1 MQPEFSRVHFR
12 DPAKAENN
20 IERLRQKLASSVMVP
35 LASLL
40 MPSPDPD
47 GALNLLDRY
56 VQTCPSE
63 VLGAIARTPTA
74 LTYLVAVFGYSTFL
88 AETLLAEPA
97 LAVQFARDRNF
108 TKLKSQED
116 LLQDFARFTTT
127 NPDPWLS
134 SQLARFKRR
143 NYLRIALKDMLGLS
157 TLGETTLELSSLADV
172 VIANAL
178 SFSDQELSKRY
189 GRPQFRDPQGRIARS
204 GFSVVSLGKLGGNEL
219 NYSSDIDLLFLYFRD
234 GETSGGA
241 ERSSIIAN
249 KEYFVRLAHAVTRT
263 VTQTTP
269 HGQVFRVDLRLR
281 PEGEQGDLAI
291 SLKSALEYYRHRAR
305 DWELQMLIKARHS
318 AGDGRLTRDFLS
330 GAEPYVYGAA
340 TDFAAVESV
349 LWAREKT
356 SPRLRENRGA
366 AIDVKRHRGGIRDIE
381 FLTQCLQR
389 LYGRDDPWVRSGGTL
404 HALRKL
410 NDKGQLGD
418 QEFADLTTSYEFLRQ
433 VEHCVQLD
441 RGQQTHRL
449 PADAAALDRLA
460 RRVSPD
466 GAGRG
471 FHPGPALLDQLQRT
485 FDRVDEIYQRVIH
498 PRAGAVSRAV
508 FGLQPPP
515 ALPADQGFHSY
526 EATLRFLD
534 VQAPELAAEV
544 RDASLTE
551 RARPDAARL
560 FAALLGTSERFALA
574 RQRPQELRRALEVMA
589 TSDHLAELLI
599 RHPED
604 WLALDSV
611 GSPGSGHV
619 NITAEAR
626 PAPADQMEIPL
637 DHAPR
642 VSPPEPFL
650 WATEGSLGLR
660 QQMALLRKQYRAGV
674 MALGARDVTG
684 FDPVFASLTRWSAL
698 ASQAVT
704 TALRV
709 AAGPQAPVGPETQ
722 MPLAVLGLGR
732 LGLQEFDLG
741 SDADL
746 VFIAPAR
753 ASRDDI
759 ARWTHFAEKTID
771 VLSSYTSDG
780 TVFAVD
786 TRLRPRGQ
794 EGELVVT
801 EDALLSYV
809 AKDAQVWEALTY
821 LKACPVAGN
830 RELGA
835 QAVQRLVLGVFD
847 RFAGYPQ
854 LEAELHE
861 MRRRLEREVMVPP
874 SNTKTAPGGYYDV
887 DFAVSYLRLRHR
899 VELPAGA
906 NSPEQI
912 AALRGRDLIGAEDA
926 RTLAEGA
933 AFLRSVDHAIRLV
946 TGRTA
951 DGLPEHV
958 GHAEAV
964 DDLTRRWKLAV
975 EGQSLAECLRE
986 TQHEVRYAY
995 RRLVGSE

>member
-1 MQPEFSRVHFR
+1 MQPEFSRVPFR
-12 DPAKAENN
+12 DRAKAESN
-20 IERLRQKLASSVMVP
+20 IERLTQKLASSVMGP

-56 VQTCPSE
+56 VQACPPE
-63 VLGAIARTPTA
+63 VLGAIARTPTV

-143 NYLRIALKDMLGLS
+143 NYLRIALKDVLGLS

-172 VIANAL
+172 ILANAL

-204 GFSVVSLGKLGGNEL
+204 GFSIVSLGKLGGNEL

-291 SLKSALEYYRHRAR
+291 SLKSALEYYKHRAR
-305 DWELQMLIKARHS
+305 DWELQMLIKARNS
-318 AGDGRLTRDFLS
+318 AGDVRLTRDFLR
-330 GAEPYVYGAA
+330 GVEPYVYGAA

-349 LWAREKT
+349 LWAREKI
-356 SPRLRENRGA
+356 SPRLRESRGT

-389 LYGRDDPWVRSGGTL
+389 LYGRDDRWVRSGGTL

-418 QEFADLTTSYEFLRQ
+418 REFADLTTSYEFLRQ
-433 VEHCVQLD
+433 IEHCVQLD

-449 PADAAALDRLA
+449 PADAGALDRLA
-460 RRVSPD
+460 RRVGPD
-466 GAGRG
+466 GTGRG
-471 FHPGPALLDQLQRT
+471 SRPGPALLDRLQKT

-498 PRAGAVSRAV
+498 PRAGAVSRAT

-515 ALPADQGFHSY
+515 ALPGDRGSHSY
-526 EATLRFLD
+526 EATLTFLE
-534 VQAPELAAEV
+534 VQAPDLAAVV
-544 RDASLTE
+544 RDASLSE
-551 RARPDAARL
+551 RARPAVARL
-560 FAALLGTSERFALA
+560 FAALLGTAERFALA
-574 RQRPQELRRALEVMA
+574 RHQPQQLRCALEVMA
-589 TSDHLAELLI
+589 TSDYLAELLI

-604 WLALDSV
+604 LLALDSMGPAFLDPV
-611 GSPGSGHV
+611 SV
-619 NITAEAR
+619 TAEAES
-626 PAPADQMEIPL
+626 APADQMEIPL
-637 DHAPR
+637 DRALR
-642 VSPPEPFL
+642 LSPPEPFP
-650 WATEGSLGLR
+650 WATEGNLDLR

-684 FDPVFASLTRWSAL
+684 FDSVFASLARWSAL
-698 ASQAVT
+698 ASQAVA

-709 AAGPQAPVGPETQ
+709 AASPPGGTKTE

-746 VFIAPAR
+746 VFVAPAG

-759 ARWTHFAEKTID
+759 ARWTHFAERTIEI
-771 VLSSYTSDG
+771 LSSYTSDG

-794 EGELVVT
+794 EGDLVVT
-801 EDALLSYV
+801 EDALSGYV
-809 AKDAQVWEALTY
+809 AKDAHVWEALTY
-821 LKACPVAGN
+821 LKACPVAGD

-835 QAVQRLVLGVFD
+835 QAVQRLLLGVFD

-854 LEAELHE
+854 LETELHQ
-861 MRRRLEREVMVPP
+861 MRRRLEREVLVPP

-906 NSPEQI
+906 NSPEQV
-912 AALRGRDLIGAEDA
+912 AALRGMDLIGTDDA
-926 RTLAEGA
+926 RTLADGA

-946 TGRTA
+946 TGRAA

-964 DDLTRRWKLAV
+964 EDLARRWRLTVAG
-975 EGQSLAECLRE
+975 ESLAQRLRE
-986 TQHEVRYAY
+986 TQQEVRYVY
-995 RRLVGSE
+995 RRLVESE

>member
-1 MQPEFSRVHFR
+1 MQPEFSRVPFR
-12 DPAKAENN
+12 DPAKAESN
-20 IERLRQKLASSVMVP
+20 IERLTQKLASSVLVP

-47 GALNLLDRY
+47 GTLNLLDRY
-56 VQTCPSE
+56 AQACPPE

-116 LLQDFARFTTT
+116 LMQDFARFTTT

-143 NYLRIALKDMLGLS
+143 NYLRIALKDVLGLS

-172 VIANAL
+172 ILANAL

-291 SLKSALEYYRHRAR
+291 SLKSALEYYKHRAR

-318 AGDGRLTRDFLS
+318 AGDARLTRDFLR
-330 GAEPYVYGAA
+330 GVEPYVYGAP

-349 LWAREKT
+349 LWAREKI
-356 SPRLRENRGA
+356 SPRLRESRGT

-389 LYGRDDPWVRSGGTL
+389 LYGRDDRWVRSGGTL

-418 QEFADLTTSYEFLRQ
+418 REFADLTTSYEFLRQ
-433 VEHCVQLD
+433 LEHCLQLD

-449 PADAAALDRLA
+449 PADPAALDRLA
-460 RRVSPD
+460 RRVDPD
-466 GAGRG
+466 GSGRG
-471 FHPGPALLDQLQRT
+471 SHPGPALLDRLQKT

-498 PRAGAVSRAV
+498 PRAGAASRAA

-515 ALPADQGFHSY
+515 SLPADQGVHSY
-526 EATLRFLD
+526 EVTLSFLEA
-534 VQAPELAAEV
+534 QAPELAAV
-544 RDASLTE
+544 VKDASLSE
-551 RARPDAARL
+551 RARPAAARL

-574 RQRPQELRRALEVMA
+574 RQQPQRLKRALEVMA
-589 TSDHLAELLI
+589 TSDYLAELLI

-604 WLALDSV
+604 LATFNSIGSAFFDSV
-611 GSPGSGHV
+611 ELGPEV
-619 NITAEAR
+619 R

-637 DHAPR
+637 DRAGQL
-642 VSPPEPFL
+642 SPPEPFT
-650 WATEGSLGLR
+650 WATEGNLDLR
-660 QQMALLRKQYRAGV
+660 QQMAVLRRQYRAGV
-674 MALGARDVTG
+674 MTLGARDVTG
-684 FDPVFASLTRWSAL
+684 LDSVFASLARWSAL
-698 ASQAVT
+698 ASQAIA

-709 AAGPQAPVGPETQ
+709 AAGPPGPSATAPE

-746 VFIAPAR
+746 VFIAPAG

-759 ARWTHFAEKTID
+759 ARWTHFAERTID
-771 VLSSYTSDG
+771 ILSSYTSDG

-786 TRLRPRGQ
+786 TRVRPRGQ

-801 EDALLSYV
+801 EDALSSYV
-809 AKDAQVWEALTY
+809 ARDAHVWEALTY
-821 LKACPVAGN
+821 LKACPVTGN
-830 RELGA
+830 RELAA
-835 QAVQRLVLGVFD
+835 QVVERLLLGVFD

-854 LEAELHE
+854 LEAELHQ

-906 NSPEQI
+906 NSPEQV
-912 AALRGRDLIGAEDA
+912 AALRGRNLIGPEDE
-926 RTLAEGA
+926 RTLVEGA

-964 DDLTRRWKLAV
+964 EDLARRWKLTV
-975 EGQSLAECLRE
+975 DGQSLAERLRE
-986 TQHEVRYAY
+986 TQDDVRYAY

>member
-1 MQPEFSRVHFR
+1 MQPEFSRVPFR
-12 DPAKAENN
+12 DAAKAKSN
-20 IERLRQKLASSVMVP
+20 IERLTQKLASSVMGP

-56 VQTCPSE
+56 VQGCPPE

-143 NYLRIALKDMLGLS
+143 NYLRIALKDVLGLS

-172 VIANAL
+172 ILANAL

-204 GFSVVSLGKLGGNEL
+204 GFSIVSLGKLGGNEL

-291 SLKSALEYYRHRAR
+291 SLKSALEYYKHRAR

-318 AGDGRLTRDFLS
+318 AGDVRLTRDFLR
-330 GAEPYVYGAA
+330 GVEPYVYGAA

-349 LWAREKT
+349 LWAREKI
-356 SPRLRENRGA
+356 SPRLRESRGA

-389 LYGRDDPWVRSGGTL
+389 LYGRDDRWVRSGGTL

-418 QEFADLTTSYEFLRQ
+418 REFADLTTSYEFLRQ
-433 VEHCVQLD
+433 IEHCVQLD

-449 PADAAALDRLA
+449 PADAGALDRLA
-460 RRVSPD
+460 RRVGPD
-466 GAGRG
+466 GTGRG
-471 FHPGPALLDQLQRT
+471 SRPGPALLDRLQKT

-498 PRAGAVSRAV
+498 PRAGAVSRAT

-515 ALPADQGFHSY
+515 ALPGDQGSHSY
-526 EATLRFLD
+526 AATLSFLE
-534 VQAPELAAEV
+534 VQAPDLAAVV
-544 RDASLTE
+544 RDASLSE
-551 RARPDAARL
+551 RARPAVARL
-560 FAALLGTSERFALA
+560 FAALLGTAERFALA
-574 RQRPQELRRALEVMA
+574 RHQPQQLRCALEVMA
-589 TSDHLAELLI
+589 TSDYLAELLI

-604 WLALDSV
+604 LLALDSMGPAFLDPV
-611 GSPGSGHV
+611 SV
-619 NITAEAR
+619 TAEAES
-626 PAPADQMEIPL
+626 APADQMEIPL
-637 DHAPR
+637 DRALR
-642 VSPPEPFL
+642 LSPPEPFP
-650 WATEGSLGLR
+650 WATEGNLDLR

-684 FDPVFASLTRWSAL
+684 FDSVFASLARWSAL
-698 ASQAVT
+698 ASQAVA

-709 AAGPQAPVGPETQ
+709 AASPPGGTKTE

-746 VFIAPAR
+746 VFVAPAG
-753 ASRDDI
+753 ALRDDI
-759 ARWTHFAEKTID
+759 ARWTHFAERTIEI
-771 VLSSYTSDG
+771 LSSYTSDG

-794 EGELVVT
+794 EGDLVVT
-801 EDALLSYV
+801 EDALSGYV
-809 AKDAQVWEALTY
+809 ARDAHVWEALTY
-821 LKACPVAGN
+821 LKACPVAGD

-835 QAVQRLVLGVFD
+835 RAVQRLLLGVFD

-854 LEAELHE
+854 LETELHQ
-861 MRRRLEREVMVPP
+861 MRRRLEREVLVPP

-906 NSPEQI
+906 NSPEQV
-912 AALRGRDLIGAEDA
+912 AALRGMDLIDAADA
-926 RTLAEGA
+926 RTLADGA
-933 AFLRSVDHAIRLV
+933 AFLRSVDHAIRLA
-946 TGRTA
+946 TGRAA

-964 DDLTRRWKLAV
+964 EDLAGRWRLTVAG
-975 EGQSLAECLRE
+975 ESLAQRLRE
-986 TQHEVRYAY
+986 TQQEVRYAY
-995 RRLVGSE
+995 RRLVESE

>member
-1 MQPEFSRVHFR
+1 
-12 DPAKAENN
+12 
-20 IERLRQKLASSVMVP
+20 
-35 LASLL
+35 
-40 MPSPDPD
+40 
-47 GALNLLDRY
+47 
-56 VQTCPSE
+56 
-63 VLGAIARTPTA
+63 
-74 LTYLVAVFGYSTFL
+74 
-88 AETLLAEPA
+88 
-97 LAVQFARDRNF
+97 
-108 TKLKSQED
+108 
-116 LLQDFARFTTT
+116 
-127 NPDPWLS
+127 
-134 SQLARFKRR
+134 
-143 NYLRIALKDMLGLS
+143 MLGLS

-172 VIANAL
+172 ILANAL

-189 GRPQFRDPQGRIARS
+189 GGPQFRDPQGRIARS

-234 GETSGGA
+234 GETSGSA

-291 SLKSALEYYRHRAR
+291 SLKSALEYYKHRAR

-318 AGDGRLTRDFLS
+318 AGDARLTREFLR

-349 LWAREKT
+349 LWAREKI
-356 SPRLRENRGA
+356 SPRLRESRGA
-366 AIDVKRHRGGIRDIE
+366 AIDVKRHLGGIRDIE

-410 NDKGQLGD
+410 NDKGQLGNR
-418 QEFADLTTSYEFLRQ
+418 EFADLTTSYEFLRQ

-449 PADAAALDRLA
+449 PADAAAFDRLA

-466 GAGRG
+466 GTGRG
-471 FHPGPALLDQLQRT
+471 SHPGPALLDQLQST
-485 FDRVDEIYQRVIH
+485 FDRVDDIYQRVIH
-498 PRAGAVSRAV
+498 PRAGAASRAA

-515 ALPADQGFHSY
+515 ALPADQGSHSY
-526 EATLRFLD
+526 EATLSFLD
-534 VQAPELAAEV
+534 VQAPELAAVV
-544 RDASLTE
+544 RDASLSE
-551 RARPDAARL
+551 RARPAAARL

-574 RQRPQELRRALEVMA
+574 RQQPQQLKRALEVMA

-604 WLALDSV
+604 LLALSSV
-611 GSPGSGHV
+611 GSPCSDLV
-619 NITAEAR
+619 SITVEER
-626 PAPADQMEIPL
+626 PTPADQMEIPL
-637 DHAPR
+637 DR
-642 VSPPEPFL
+642 VVRLSPPEPFP
-650 WATEGSLGLR
+650 WATEGNLDLR
-660 QQMALLRKQYRAGV
+660 QQMALLRKRYRAGV

-684 FDPVFASLTRWSAL
+684 FDSVFASLARWSAL
-698 ASQAVT
+698 ASQAVA

-709 AAGPQAPVGPETQ
+709 AAGPQAAGGPETE

-746 VFIAPAR
+746 VFITPAG

-771 VLSSYTSDG
+771 ILSSYTSDG

-809 AKDAQVWEALTY
+809 AKDAQAWEALTY

-835 QAVQRLVLGVFD
+835 QAVQRLLFGVFD
-847 RFAGYPQ
+847 RFTGYPE
-854 LEAELHE
+854 LEAELHQ
-861 MRRRLEREVMVPP
+861 MRRRLERKVMVPA

-906 NSPEQI
+906 NSSEQV
-912 AALRGRDLIGAEDA
+912 AALRGRNLIDVEDA

-964 DDLTRRWKLAV
+964 EDLARRWKLTA
-975 EGQSLAECLRE
+975 EGQRLAERLRE
-986 TQHEVRYAY
+986 TQQEVRYAY